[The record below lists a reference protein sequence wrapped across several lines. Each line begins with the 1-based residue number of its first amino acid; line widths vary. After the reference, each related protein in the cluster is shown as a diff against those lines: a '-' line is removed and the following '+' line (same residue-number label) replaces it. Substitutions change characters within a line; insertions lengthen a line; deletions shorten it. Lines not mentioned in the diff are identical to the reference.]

1 MSIDAVSGAGGRS
14 KIQLK
19 RINETSGTVGLEK
32 TQEQGEDKKLAKKN
46 KGAVNYLKSMPE
58 KIRNFASK
66 HPFLFVAICAVLGA
80 LLAALIMSGLAAGI
94 GHTLDAALIGTAA
107 GAQGFALGAS
117 AVDDI
122 DKKQRQNRENAA
134 KEKAENAAKEKAE
147 NDRKPKEADSQSTA
161 GAESTQ
167 VQQVKLEK
175 TNESRK
181 DAPPNTN
188 NPASAE

>member
-1 MSIDAVSGAGGRS
+1 MNIDAVSGAGGRS

-66 HPFLFVAICAVLGA
+66 HPFLFVAICAVLGG
-80 LLAALIMSGLAAGI
+80 LLAALAMSGLAAGI
-94 GHTLDAALIGTAA
+94 GPTLDAALIGTAA

-122 DKKQRQNRENAA
+122 DKQQRQNRENAA
-134 KEKAENAAKEKAE
+134 KEKAEN
-147 NDRKPKEADSQSTA
+147 DRKQKEEEDSQSTA

-167 VQQVKLEK
+167 VQQVKLET

-188 NPASAE
+188 NPASAG